1 MTPQTPLFGKIEVIF
16 FDLDGTLHD
25 NSKGMALALRKTYQ
39 LFQNRLAP
47 ITADEFLGA
56 HKKLVA
62 KLIKE
67 YREGTLQEAVP
78 WDPHYRFRQMFKLLN
93 IQNKSLTADLA
104 ESFTKLRKE
113 CVQIFPGVKE
123 GLSRFKKYYQLA
135 LLSNGPSELQRNKLR
150 WLGLYEIFDWILIS
164 EEIGFNKPDLRIFRY
179 ALRATRVK
187 SEEGVMIG
195 DTVEA
200 DLTAKKIGMKTILFD
215 PAKKYVTHEFG
226 EFAPDAI
233 VSNFSDI
240 QKILLK

>member
-1 MTPQTPLFGKIEVIF
+1 MSQNSIFGKIEVIF

-25 NSKGMALALRKTYQ
+25 NSKGMDLALHKTYQ
-39 LFQNRLAP
+39 LFQNRLTP
-47 ITADEFLGA
+47 VSADEFLGA

-78 WDPHYRFRQMFKLLN
+78 WDPHYRFQQMLKQLK
-93 IQNKSLTADLA
+93 IRNKSLVVELSETFLQ
-104 ESFTKLRKE
+104 KRKE
-113 CVQIFPGVKE
+113 CVQIFPGVKG
-123 GLSRFKKYYQLA
+123 GLSRLKKYYQLA

-187 SEEGVMIG
+187 SEKGVMIG

-200 DLTAKKIGMKTILFD
+200 DLAAKKIGMKTILFD
-215 PAKKYVTHEFG
+215 PAKKYITHEFG

>member
-1 MTPQTPLFGKIEVIF
+1 MTPHTLLFGKIKVIF

-39 LFQNRLAP
+39 LFLNRLAP
-47 ITADEFLGA
+47 TTVDEFLGT

-78 WDPHYRFRQMFKLLN
+78 WDPHYRFQQMLKQLK
-93 IQNKSLTADLA
+93 IRNKSLVVELSETFLQ
-104 ESFTKLRKE
+104 KRKD
-113 CVQIFPGVKE
+113 CVQIFPGVKR
-123 GLSRFKKYYQLA
+123 GLSRFKKEYQLA

-187 SEEGVMIG
+187 PEEGVMVG

-200 DLTAKKIGMKTILFD
+200 DLAAKKIGMKTILFD

-240 QKILLK
+240 QKIFLK